1 MKQLKDT
8 KWLAARLGVSKSAI
22 EKLRAYQPEAL
33 PAHVRIGRSVRYD
46 EQTVEQWIMSNMEVG
61 V

>member
-22 EKLRAYQPEAL
+22 EKLR
-33 PAHVRIGRSVRYD
+33 AHVRIGRSVRYD